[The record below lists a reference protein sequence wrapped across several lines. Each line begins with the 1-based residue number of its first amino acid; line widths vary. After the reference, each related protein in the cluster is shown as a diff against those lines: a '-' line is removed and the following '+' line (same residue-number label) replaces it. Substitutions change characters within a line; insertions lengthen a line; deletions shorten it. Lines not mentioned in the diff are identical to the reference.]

1 MPGKPPKLLWTVVS
15 VLRRVAIT
23 ALSLVLANL
32 LSWTGARALGRQWRT
47 QDSGAAGWENL
58 NPDS

>member
-1 MPGKPPKLLWTVVS
+1 MPDKPLKLLWTVAS
-15 VLRRVAIT
+15 ILRRVAIT
-23 ALSLVLANL
+23 ALSFVLANL
-32 LSWTGARALGRQWRT
+32 LSWTGALALGRQWRT

>member
-1 MPGKPPKLLWTVVS
+1 MPGKPLKLLWTVAS
-15 VLRRVAIT
+15 VLRRVAI
-23 ALSLVLANL
+23 APLSFVLANL
-32 LSWTGARALGRQWRT
+32 LSWTGALALGGQWRT